1 LSVAV
6 ADDGSDRVFD
16 DLTTVVLNGLDYNGV
31 DIATNAYSL
40 NLIVLPWEATST
52 HPFNTDLL
60 ELANPEVVFLMLRP
74 ESIVRAIGELEA
86 GLDRSPFYVL
96 GPDLLDAPSTL
107 SAIETFGIEQRALGV
122 SWAEVGDAATLQ
134 GYRSRFQGRYFDLPI
149 ERDGAPAHYDAAYYA
164 MYALAGSAEVAPK
177 AEQIAEGMLR
187 LGASEPIF
195 AVGPSGVSDAIA
207 RLTRDRDGA
216 LQLGGASGSTV
227 FDADARVRRMASR
240 VWCVRHA
247 EEVLEFVEDELQ
259 YDSESDTLVGTTPCV
274 PGF

>member
-1 LSVAV
+1 
-6 ADDGSDRVFD
+6 
-16 DLTTVVLNGLDYNGV
+16 
-31 DIATNAYSL
+31 
-40 NLIVLPWEATST
+40 
-52 HPFNTDLL
+52 
-60 ELANPEVVFLMLRP
+60 
-74 ESIVRAIGELEA
+74 
-86 GLDRSPFYVL
+86 
-96 GPDLLDAPSTL
+96 
-107 SAIETFGIEQRALGV
+107 
-122 SWAEVGDAATLQ
+122 
-134 GYRSRFQGRYFDLPI
+134 
-149 ERDGAPAHYDAAYYA
+149 
-164 MYALAGSAEVAPK
+164 
-177 AEQIAEGMLR
+177 MLR